1 MPLSLEEAEKEL
13 LKHTPAV
20 GRYADHVKAT
30 ILVKSDS
37 RMLDYVVNLK
47 YTTQD
52 LLVERAFAIFEGLE
66 LGKLIESWAD
76 IPHIHLKIEE
86 LRKLLGV

>member
-20 GRYADHVKAT
+20 GRYAHHVKAT

-37 RMLDYVVNLK
+37 KTLDYIVDLT
-47 YTTQD
+47 YTTRD
-52 LLVERAFAIFEGLE
+52 LLVERAFVIFEGFR
-66 LGKLIESWAD
+66 LGGFIQNWAD
-76 IPHIHLKIEE
+76 NLYIHRKIEE